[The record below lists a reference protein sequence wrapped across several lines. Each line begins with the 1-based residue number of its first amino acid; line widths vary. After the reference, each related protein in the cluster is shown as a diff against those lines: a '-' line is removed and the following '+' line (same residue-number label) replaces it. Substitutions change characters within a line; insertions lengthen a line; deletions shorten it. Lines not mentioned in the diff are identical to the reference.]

1 MDMRSFVIRKIVYLI
16 ITLFAIIA
24 FNFFLFRI
32 MPGDPARVIVP
43 RGGSPELIAAIRE
56 SFHLND
62 PIYLQFWYYLKDV
75 LTLNFGLSAALWKQ
89 QPITAA
95 LKNPIFN
102 TVLLVGIGTTLAI
115 YLGVALGRA
124 AAWKRGKPVDT
135 VGMAFALVF
144 YSMPTFLFALVMLMI
159 FAGEL
164 KWFPIGGPYGF
175 LPGDHVRHDYNTMSL
190 LEKIISRGYHLVLPV
205 TAFTIEVMAEY
216 ALIMRNSL
224 TDVLTED
231 YIVTAR
237 AKGISNENILKNHA
251 MRNAMLPVVTVAA
264 ISVGWVLGGD
274 IMVEIVFSYDG
285 MGMVTWEAVNARD
298 FPVLQALFLLMA
310 VAVLFANLIADM
322 IYMYLDPRVTV

>member
-1 MDMRSFVIRKIVYLI
+1 
-16 ITLFAIIA
+16 
-24 FNFFLFRI
+24 
-32 MPGDPARVIVP
+32 
-43 RGGSPELIAAIRE
+43 
-56 SFHLND
+56 
-62 PIYLQFWYYLKDV
+62 
-75 LTLNFGLSAALWKQ
+75 
-89 QPITAA
+89 
-95 LKNPIFN
+95 
-102 TVLLVGIGTTLAI
+102 
-115 YLGVALGRA
+115 
-124 AAWKRGKPVDT
+124 
-135 VGMAFALVF
+135 MAFALVF

>member
-1 MDMRSFVIRKIVYLI
+1 MDMRSFVVRKIVYLV

-32 MPGDPARVIVP
+32 MPGDPARVLVP
-43 RGGSPELIAAIRE
+43 RGGSPELIALIRE

-62 PIYLQFWYYLKDV
+62 PLYVQFWYYLHDV
-75 LTLNFGLSAALWKQ
+75 FTGNLGISSSLWKT
-89 QPITAA
+89 QPITSAIA
-95 LKNPIFN
+95 TPIFN
-102 TVLLVGIGTTLAI
+102 TILLLGIGTTLAI
-115 YLGVALGRA
+115 YFGVALGRA
-124 AAWKRGKPVDT
+124 AAWRRGKPVDT
-135 VGMAFALVF
+135 VGMAFTLVF
-144 YSMPTFLFALVMLMI
+144 YSMPTFLFALVMLMV

-164 KWFPIGGPYGF
+164 KWFPIGGPYGYIPF
-175 LPGDHVRHDYNTMSL
+175 DPTHYDYNKL
-190 LEKIISRGYHLVLPV
+190 DLIHKIISRMYHLVLPV

-251 MRNAMLPVVTVAA
+251 MRNALLPVVTVAA

-274 IMVEIVFSYDG
+274 IMVELVFSYDG

-298 FPVLQALFLLMA
+298 FPVLQAMFLLMA
-310 VAVLFANLIADM
+310 IAVLVANLIADV